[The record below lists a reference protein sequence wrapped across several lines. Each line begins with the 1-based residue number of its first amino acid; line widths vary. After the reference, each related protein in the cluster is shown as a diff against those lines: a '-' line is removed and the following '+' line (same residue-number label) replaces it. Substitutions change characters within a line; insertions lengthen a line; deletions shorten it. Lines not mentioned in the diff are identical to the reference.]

1 MRAKFKSGA
10 KRTKAQREDWPS
22 GPLSFLEGSWGEVS
36 ELTGPDEVEHARV
49 QGELAQQGCGFS
61 QIQYF
66 SSYKWTRDRILDA
79 YTQNHSKSGLLVPS
93 YCEDTYTGQS
103 GSVITE
109 QKKSTSSPFLGS
121 PRQGPT

>member
-61 QIQYF
+61 HIHIF
-66 SSYKWTRDRILDA
+66 PVISGPATGSLTHVHKTIV
-79 YTQNHSKSGLLVPS
+79 SGLLVPS
-93 YCEDTYTGQS
+93 YCDDTYTGQS

-109 QKKSTSSPFLGS
+109 QRKSTSSPFLGS